1 MEKKFYERLTEDNS
15 VLTMID
21 HQTGLMVGVRDF
33 NQAEIQDNIQGLCE
47 LATTMDIPSIITAS
61 MPEGP
66 NGPVM
71 PEIFNALPEANY
83 VPRAGEVNAF
93 DSKEFVEAIEKTGRN
108 KIIMAGIVTDVCLMF
123 PAISAV
129 EAGYDVYAIIDASGT
144 WNKTVQEAS
153 IQRMNQAGVKIATW
167 ASVLAEI
174 MKDWRSEKAMELG
187 TILANHTSYKWVVQS
202 YMAHQQKEK

>member
-1 MEKKFYERLTEDNS
+1 MNKKFFETLTEDNC
-15 VLTMID
+15 VLAMID

-33 NQAEIQDNIQGLCE
+33 DQASIQANIQGLCE
-47 LATTMDIPSIITAS
+47 LATTMHIPSIITAS

-71 PEIFNALPEANY
+71 PEIFEALPEANY
-83 VPRAGEVNAF
+83 VPRAGEVNAW
-93 DSKEFVEAIEKTGRN
+93 DSEEFVKAIKATGKK

-123 PAISAV
+123 PAIAAV
-129 EAGYDVYAIIDASGT
+129 EAGFDVYAVIDASGT

-153 IQRMNQAGVKIATW
+153 IHRMNQAGVKISSW

-187 TILANHTSYKWVVQS
+187 QILAKHTSYKWVVQS
-202 YMAHQQKEK
+202 FMAQQKG

>member
-1 MEKKFYERLTEDNS
+1 MEKKFYERLTADNS
-15 VLTMID
+15 VLAMID

-71 PEIFNALPEANY
+71 PEIFEALPHANY

-93 DSKEFVEAIEKTGRN
+93 DSKEFVDAIESTGRK

-123 PAISAV
+123 PALSAV
-129 EAGYDVYAIIDASGT
+129 EAGYDVYAIVDASGT

-174 MKDWRSEKAMELG
+174 MRDWRSDKAMELG

-202 YMAHQQKEK
+202 YMAHQPKEK

>member
-1 MEKKFYERLTEDNS
+1 MDKKLFETLTEDNC
-15 VLTMID
+15 VLAMID

-33 NQAEIQDNIQGLCE
+33 DQAQIQDNIQGLCE
-47 LATTMDIPSIITAS
+47 LATTMDIPSIITSS

-71 PEIFNALPEANY
+71 TEIFDALPNAKY
-83 VPRAGEVNAF
+83 IPRAGEVNAW
-93 DSKEFVEAIEKTGRN
+93 DSNEFVEAIKATGKK

-129 EAGYDVYAIIDASGT
+129 AEDYDVYAVIDASGT
-144 WNKTVQEAS
+144 WNKTVQDAS
-153 IQRMNQAGVKIATW
+153 IHRMSQAGVKVTTW

-187 TILANHTSYKWVVQS
+187 QILANHTSYKWVVQS
-202 YMAHQQKEK
+202 YMANQKG